1 MSVEVNT
8 EAVPG
13 ADMAVPVDPS
23 MLNQPQDVA
32 NPSADPNSELLKH
45 KLGLANQHAK
55 SAKKEVTDLRQ
66 QNEALAAEMQKLKDA
81 QQSAVRQNLED
92 QGAFRELYEQE
103 KERAKKLE
111 SRLLMETADL
121 KGQLESVT
129 QTMAAE
135 KLKAQAINTLSNSN
149 ALSPEQMYML
159 LQPMLRTDDEGKP
172 VVLSEGVEQPFGDYV
187 QNLKQSSQ
195 WQHHF
200 GASSSRGIGATDG
213 SASVAPGMANPYRN
227 GNLTEAIRLEVENP
241 DLARALRSEARKG

>member
-8 EAVPG
+8 ESVTSG
-13 ADMAVPVDPS
+13 DTAVPVDPS
-23 MLNQPQDVA
+23 MLNPAQDVA
-32 NPSADPNSELLKH
+32 SSSADANAELLKH

-55 SAKKEVTDLRQ
+55 SAKKEVQDLRE
-66 QNEALAAEMQKLKDA
+66 QNQALAAEMAKLKEA

-129 QTMAAE
+129 QGMAAE
-135 KLKAQAINTLSNSN
+135 RLKAQAINTLSTSN
-149 ALSPEQMYML
+149 ALSPEQMYLL

-187 QNLKQSSQ
+187 QHLKQSSQ

-213 SASVAPGMANPYRN
+213 GASIAPGMSNPYKN

-241 DLARALRSEARKG
+241 ELARALRSEARKG